1 MLVGMKYATEL
12 SNPNRFHGFVE
23 VVLNERDR
31 YVVEVEPIEGPVPL
45 LERRIIRG
53 NKSSIVNSN
62 IDLETTIMCISI
74 SGVCKNKRV
83 ARQWSTYA
91 KLCTQN

>member
-31 YVVEVEPIEGPVPL
+31 YVAVVEPIEGLVQL
-45 LERRIIRG
+45 LKGRKIRG
-53 NKSSIVNSN
+53 NKS
-62 IDLETTIMCISI
+62 
-74 SGVCKNKRV
+74 
-83 ARQWSTYA
+83 
-91 KLCTQN
+91 